1 MTTENGLA
9 VSAPASA
16 HRPVWD
22 PLGWTCAFLVTAA
35 ALLMLV
41 HVGKRPFWVDESIAV
56 LPAQRIHTDLVP
68 RNPFDLDFM
77 PWQLQYQIW
86 DPATPLYRYSVAAFT
101 AVLGFSE
108 ATTRGF
114 SVLMGLL
121 TALVLYRLV
130 RELRGP
136 RTALLA
142 ATVLVTSTTFA
153 LHAREARHFTFVM
166 CLGTAT
172 LYCLYRAARRPPGWS
187 AALWPVLAIGT
198 LLAQTLGY
206 ALLPLLAAWILVL
219 GPRGLLQRRY
229 ALVYAA
235 AGAVYVAV
243 MVVFWRT
250 LPFFHVVSCENHF
263 AGCAPSPLF
272 YVGVMH
278 AFLAPLEQLFGSPI
292 TAAVSLAHVLFVAG
306 IVGLGV
312 GAWRDPRQREP
323 ALLIAAWLLVPLVLL
338 STREVKFPRFL
349 FIWAMPVMAVLV
361 AEGAV
366 WIVGSRGT
374 ERSASRW
381 LALLAVVIALEPTV
395 RLGPSAGG
403 ALARPTLALVDHV
416 RTELLNPSDDNWE
429 RVGFLARMIKGIAK
443 PNDVVVTSFDDA
455 GLGYYTGR
463 FVYGFIRSERTDDF
477 YLDLLQRTRD
487 AGGRVLYVDTLP
499 QWNFCLSGEPEP
511 RSMDCR
517 AKFPRFLEACRGT
530 IRDLSQPSQPCIRI
544 PAR

>member
-1 MTTENGLA
+1 MTTANGLA
-9 VSAPASA
+9 VPPPASA
-16 HRPVWD
+16 HRSVRD
-22 PLGWTCAFLVTAA
+22 PLTWTCAFLVTAA

-41 HVGKRPFWVDESIAV
+41 HLGKRPFWVDESIAV
-56 LPAQRIHTDLVP
+56 LPVQRIHTDLVP

-121 TALVLYRLV
+121 TALLLYGLV

-142 ATVLVTSTTFA
+142 ATVLLTSTTFA

-206 ALLPLLAAWILVL
+206 ALLPLFATWILVL

-229 ALVYAA
+229 TWVYAA

-250 LPFFHVVSCENHF
+250 LPFFHVVSCENRSV
-263 AGCAPSPLF
+263 GCEPSPFF
-272 YVGVMH
+272 YLGVMH
-278 AFLAPLEQLFGSPI
+278 AFLAPMEQLFGSPM

-306 IVGLGV
+306 VVGIGI
-312 GAWRDPRQREP
+312 GAWSDPRQREP
-323 ALLIAAWLLVPLVLL
+323 AVLIAAWLLVPLILL
-338 STREVKFPRFL
+338 STRDVKFPRFL
-349 FIWAMPVMAVLV
+349 FICVMPVMAVLV

-366 WIVGSRGT
+366 WIVGSDGT

-381 LALLAVVIALEPTV
+381 LAVLAVVIALAPTV
-395 RLGPSAGG
+395 RLGSSVGDAS
-403 ALARPTLALVDHV
+403 ARPTLALVDYV
-416 RTELLNPSDDNWE
+416 RTELLDAPDDNWE
-429 RVGFLARMIKGIAK
+429 RVRYQAGMIKGLAK
-443 PNDVVVTSFDDA
+443 PDDVVVTSFDDA
-455 GLGYYTGR
+455 GLGYYAGR
-463 FVYGFIRSERTDDF
+463 FVYGFLSSRHTDDF
-477 YLDLLQRTRD
+477 FLDLLQRTQE
-487 AGGRVLYVDTLP
+487 AGGRVWYVDTMP
-499 QWNFCLSGEPEP
+499 QWNFCLSDEPEP
-511 RSMDCR
+511 RSVDCR
-517 AKFPRFLEACRGT
+517 VKFPRFLEACRGSL
-530 IRDLSQPSQPCIRI
+530 RDRSQPCIRI
-544 PAR
+544 PVR

>member
-1 MTTENGLA
+1 MTTANGLA
-9 VSAPASA
+9 VPPASA
-16 HRPVWD
+16 HRPFRD

-41 HVGKRPFWVDESIAV
+41 HLGKRAFWVDESIAV

-68 RNPFDLDFM
+68 RSPFDLDFM
-77 PWQLQYQIW
+77 PWQLQYEIW

-172 LYCLYRAARRPPGWS
+172 LYCLYRAARHPPGWS

-198 LLAQTLGY
+198 LFAQTLGY

-219 GPRGLLQRRY
+219 GRRGLLQRRY
-229 ALVYAA
+229 VWVYAA
-235 AGAVYVAV
+235 AGAMYITV
-243 MVVFWRT
+243 MMVFWRT
-250 LPFFHVVSCENHF
+250 LPFFHVVSCENRSV
-263 AGCAPSPLF
+263 GCAPSPLF
-272 YVGVMH
+272 YLGVMH
-278 AFLAPLEQLFGSPI
+278 AFLAPMEQLFGSP
-292 TAAVSLAHVLFVAG
+292 TTEAVSLAHVLFVAG
-306 IVGLGV
+306 VVGV
-312 GAWRDPRQREP
+312 GMSAWRDPRQREP

-338 STREVKFPRFL
+338 STRDVKFPRFL
-349 FIWAMPVMAVLV
+349 FICVMPVMAVLV

-366 WIVGSRGT
+366 WIVGSGGS
-374 ERSASRW
+374 ERSTSRW
-381 LALLAVVIALEPTV
+381 LAVLAVVIALAPTV
-395 RLGPSAGG
+395 RLERSFGG
-403 ALARPTLALVDHV
+403 ISARPTLALVDHV
-416 RTELLNPSDDNWE
+416 RTELLDAPDDNWE
-429 RVGFLARMIKGIAK
+429 RVRYQAGVTKGLAK

-463 FVYGFIRSERTDDF
+463 FVYGFLSSRRSDDF
-477 YLDLLQRTRD
+477 FLDLLQRTRE
-487 AGGRVLYVDTLP
+487 AGGRVWYVDTLP
-499 QWNFCLSGEPEP
+499 QWNFCLSDEPEP
-511 RSMDCR
+511 HSVDCR
-517 AKFPRFLEACRGT
+517 AKFPRFLEACQGT
-530 IRDLSQPSQPCIRI
+530 IRDRSQPCIRI
-544 PAR
+544 PVH